1 LVSARRVRDPGPV
14 GRAGDRPFTS
24 HGVTVT
30 AGCEVVNSIADLTTD
45 RYYWRVPP
53 ARRRPPPA
61 VPARAT
67 RTDDLGRPARER
79 RGGTLEAGLDI
90 LEVLAN
96 SAAGGLGVTELAR
109 QLDLDKGN
117 VHRLL
122 QVLAHKG
129 YAQQDPGSRQWSVTV
144 QLVALAR
151 GVLRTLDVRA
161 AAEPEV
167 RALVDQTGEAAH
179 LALRTRTGGVY
190 IAQERP
196 YGRVSV
202 ETEVGTT
209 PVVHATATGKALLA
223 WLDRAE
229 WRALVRTPLPRCT
242 SRTITT
248 LTALDQELATV
259 RARGYAVDDEE
270 YQADVR
276 CVAAPIFDHRVS
288 VVASIGV
295 SCPADRLP
303 KARLG
308 PLGATVRAAAARV
321 TKSLGGAPMTEGEDP
336 ARR

>member
-1 LVSARRVRDPGPV
+1 
-14 GRAGDRPFTS
+14 
-24 HGVTVT
+24 
-30 AGCEVVNSIADLTTD
+30 
-45 RYYWRVPP
+45 VPP
-53 ARRRPPPA
+53 VPQPWPPA
-61 VPARAT
+61 V
-67 RTDDLGRPARER
+67 PARER

-90 LEVLAN
+90 LDALAT
-96 SAAGGLGVTELAR
+96 SPAGSLGVTELAR

-151 GVLRTLDVRA
+151 GVLRTLDVRTV
-161 AAEPEV
+161 AEPEV

-196 YGRVSV
+196 HGRVSV
-202 ETEVGTT
+202 ETEVGST

-223 WLDRAE
+223 WLDRTE
-229 WRALVRTPLPRCT
+229 WRGLVRTPLPRCT
-242 SRTITT
+242 SRTICT
-248 LTALDQELATV
+248 LAALDHELAAV
-259 RARGYAVDDEE
+259 RARGFAVDDEE
-270 YQADVR
+270 YQPDVR
-276 CVAAPIFDHRVS
+276 CVAAPIFDHRGT

-303 KARLG
+303 KTRLAH
-308 PLGATVRAAAARV
+308 LGATVRGAAARV
-321 TKSLGGAPMTEGEDP
+321 TKSLGGDLPKEEDP
-336 ARR
+336 TRRR